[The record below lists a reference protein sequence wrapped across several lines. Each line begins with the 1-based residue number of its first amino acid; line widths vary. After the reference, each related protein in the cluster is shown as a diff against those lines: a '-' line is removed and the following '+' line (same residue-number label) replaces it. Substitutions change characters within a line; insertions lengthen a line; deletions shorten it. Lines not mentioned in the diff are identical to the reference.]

1 MDPQN
6 EQIPRQDLPDGGSAV
21 PSGVLTNRGR
31 GGGTPRKNPMAT
43 RRRSKAS
50 VATSH
55 SAAITEALEAA
66 IEVVNDEALD
76 ELDWL
81 VVLKGKLQNAE
92 TPFRDGDLQRY
103 LRQAKLNRDG
113 RKDFVGADAPLRI
126 RQDEWLWRGVVMR
139 EATNIIF
146 ALPKVGKTRLM
157 LAMLDAFLR
166 GRGEFAG
173 IPLHPGP
180 EKLLILGPDQSE
192 SSWASYLIKA
202 GLADSEGMTVDKLIA
217 LATAETA
224 FQLDEYWLTKVEE
237 LLRAQGPLV
246 VLLDSY
252 SAAIRSTGLDE
263 NRAESATP
271 LMKLHN
277 LVSKYNST
285 LIVIHHANKSGGEGS
300 AARASRGSSAITA
313 AADNLIEMARFK
325 GDQEEGIK
333 KFELRVEGRAE
344 TDGMPLIGFSK
355 HSNEWTSFGS
365 VGDARAE
372 AAKDEAYNGLTTA
385 QFQML
390 DVLVQAT
397 VQEKLGLTVQEIAD
411 RMHDEPTKSQ
421 QVWVSKTIKRF
432 IDLGLAYPNPGDRE
446 GSRYKQNFYQATG
459 WAVSKHE
466 LHF

>member
-1 MDPQN
+1 M
-6 EQIPRQDLPDGGSAV
+6 A
-21 PSGVLTNRGR
+21 PS
-31 GGGTPRKNPMAT
+31 
-43 RRRSKAS
+43 RRSKAS

-55 SAAITEALEAA
+55 SAAITEALNAA

-81 VVLKGKLQNAE
+81 VILKGKLINSD
-92 TPFRDGDLQRY
+92 TPFRDSDLLRY

-113 RKDFVGADAPLRI
+113 RKDFVGGDSPLKI
-126 RQDEWLWRGVVMR
+126 RKDEWLWRGVIMR

-157 LAMLDAFLR
+157 LGMLEAFLK

-173 IPLHPGP
+173 IALHPGK

-192 SSWASYLIKA
+192 SSWASYLQKA
-202 GLADSEGMTVDKLIA
+202 GLADEGGNLAEGVLPI
-217 LATAETA
+217 ATAETV
-224 FQLDEYWLTKVEE
+224 FQLDAYWLSKVEE
-237 LLRAQGPLV
+237 VLRAQGPLV

-252 SAAIRSTGLDE
+252 SAAIRSTTLDE
-263 NRAESATP
+263 NKSEAATP
-271 LMKLHN
+271 LMQLHN
-277 LVSKYNST
+277 VISAYQST
-285 LIVIHHANKSGGEGS
+285 LIVVHHANKSGGDGS

-333 KFELRVEGRAE
+333 KYELRVEGRAE
-344 TDGMPLIGFSK
+344 TDGSPLIGFSK
-355 HSNEWTSFGS
+355 HSNEWMSFGS

-372 AAKDEAYNGLTTA
+372 AAKNDAYDGLTTA
-385 QFQML
+385 QLQML

-397 VQEKLGLTVQEIAD
+397 VNEKLGLTVQEIAK
-411 RMHDEPTKSQ
+411 RIHEEPTKSQ
-421 QVWVSKTIKRF
+421 EVWVSKTIKRF
-432 IDLGLAYPNPGDRE
+432 IDLGLSYPNPGERQ